1 MDKKK
6 PIFQILC
13 SISDLI
19 CLILSISVMIFVTMH
34 IDEVSNLKKSSHTKE
49 VFDKILWAMAT
60 AIVIGYLS
68 FLVSL
73 LLNCYSLAIVAPKTV
88 VNCLNLNWM
97 QEKIYKELKRNE
109 PEEISQIEDV

>member
-1 MDKKK
+1 MGKKK
-6 PIFQILC
+6 PIFQIFC
-13 SISDLI
+13 SISDFI
-19 CLILSISVMIFVTMH
+19 CLVLSISVMIFVTMN
-34 IDEVSNLKKSSHTKE
+34 IDEVSALKKNSHTKE

-97 QEKIYKELKRNE
+97 QDKIYNELKRND
-109 PEEISQIEDV
+109 PEEMAQIEDV

>member
-1 MDKKK
+1 MGKKK
-6 PIFQILC
+6 PILQIFC
-13 SISDLI
+13 SISDFI
-19 CLILSISVMIFVTMH
+19 CLILSISVMIFVTMN
-34 IDEVSNLKKSSHTKE
+34 IDEVSLLKKSSHTK
-49 VFDKILWAMAT
+49 AMAT

-97 QEKIYKELKRNE
+97 QDKIYNELKRND
-109 PEEISQIEDV
+109 PEEMAQIEDV